1 MRQAVPPPLYLEIY
15 RSRILA
21 TFIHLLHPLLILL
34 LMLCGLNTEM
44 LFASS
49 IIVFMS
55 WGLSWYDHIRPLEF
69 AHSSSLNIMP
79 SGIWTLTKGAG
90 DSSELKLKEYLAVS
104 SLLIVCFYRTK
115 TGPSSLILL
124 PDSASTDALRQLRV
138 KLKETRE
145 EHQRSRLGR

>member
-90 DSSELKLKEYLAVS
+90 DSSELKLKEYL
-104 SLLIVCFYRTK
+104 
-115 TGPSSLILL
+115 ILL